1 MKVVTPAV
9 TQASSA
15 KAAGMNET
23 PPFLLTEFNCGLGMD
38 CADSFFSASLLLGL
52 FFAPSKRV
60 NHCGIYSVISSGFAT
75 CKRTTHK
82 TCDKKPLRY

>member
-52 FFAPSKRV
+52 
-60 NHCGIYSVISSGFAT
+60 
-75 CKRTTHK
+75 RTVK
-82 TCDKKPLRY
+82 ESESLRHLLCY